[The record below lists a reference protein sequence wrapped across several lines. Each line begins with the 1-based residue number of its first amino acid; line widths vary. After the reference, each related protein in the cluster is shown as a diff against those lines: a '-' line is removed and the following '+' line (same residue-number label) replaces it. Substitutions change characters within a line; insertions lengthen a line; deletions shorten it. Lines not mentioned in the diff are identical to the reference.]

1 MNNAEKAEKPR
12 HNEHE
17 HSLFY
22 FGRCAFRVK
31 KAFHFFFPVVS
42 SVESLRNLI
51 FSAALSEGNFVVV
64 VVAVFH
70 IRSN

>member
-1 MNNAEKAEKPR
+1 MTF
-12 HNEHE
+12 
-17 HSLFY
+17 SFLI
-22 FGRCAFRVK
+22 
-31 KAFHFFFPVVS
+31 FFFPVVS

-64 VVAVFH
+64 VVVVFH